1 MSQYGGNWSHILTC
15 AHVVCPWQYPN
26 FYPPTGHTR
35 YVSHITLPDT
45 QIQVRASSLQGNI
58 VYRHF
63 VSQHSV
69 FVHTN
74 PRLDLCVVHPEQL
87 LKRSGEMKM
96 LWMQNEGYV
105 MRPRLEV
112 NEELQVGDYVWI
124 YGLTAHENLF
134 DEEKAPEPL
143 MVPTGIR
150 ARVHTKTREHFF
162 LDTLNVEGADKGQV
176 HMGMCGSV
184 IMRNGRCV
192 GMLTATVHE
201 ESNCKE
207 LAGTAMCTY
216 ASDIFE
222 FLLEVEKQLKTMPIS
237 PEAEK
242 TQFQSNREAEGVNL
256 DHHKDWKLDLTRVAR
271 HVPCPRSLWRT
282 EEKWVTE
289 EDLMSSQVFG
299 KGGVFDQE
307 VQENVLGHDM
317 NSSKA
322 DGSTPAGAVPFST
335 AHTGGRV
342 HAQGERRDS
351 SPRNIYSAP
360 EAAKEGQE
368 TDHLDFRDLFNS
380 QTEGVDDISM
390 MNGFRQNIEN
400 TRIEK
405 ERKKMKENVFK
416 HAASRSS
423 NGFTDPLNSGSAGH
437 YGGNADHGSAN
448 FSAETMVEDHEW
460 RAAAQK
466 QAEAEAA
473 AETPTDTSATTFGSS
488 KGFEKRYESAPPSS
502 PSANSKNTTKEER
515 ARIKREKEAEYQKAL
530 RARHNQFQPQ
540 SDGNFERH

>member
-1 MSQYGGNWSHILTC
+1 MDGTCFSVDWLTQTAGPTMSQYGGNWSHILTC

-45 QIQVRASSLQGNI
+45 QIQVRAASLQGDI
-58 VYRHF
+58 VHRHF
-63 VSQHSV
+63 VSHHSV

-87 LKRSGEMKM
+87 MKRSGEMKM
-96 LWMQNEGYV
+96 LWMQNEGFV

-124 YGLTAHENLF
+124 YGLTAHESLF
-134 DEEKAPEPL
+134 DEEKAPEPI

-201 ESNCKE
+201 DSNCKE

-222 FLLEVEKQLKTMPIS
+222 FLLEVENQLKNI
-237 PEAEK
+237 PENPNSEK
-242 TQFQSNREAEGVNL
+242 TRFEANREAEGVGL
-256 DHHKDWKLDLTRVAR
+256 KKSKDWNLDLTRIAR
-271 HVPCPRSLWRT
+271 HVPAPRSLWRM

-289 EDLMSSQVFG
+289 EDKISAKVFG
-299 KGGVFDQE
+299 NGGVFDQE
-307 VQENVLGHDM
+307 VQENALGYNM
-317 NSSKA
+317 NTSKE
-322 DGSTPAGAVPFST
+322 DGSKPDGAIPFSSVH
-335 AHTGGRV
+335 AGGRV

-351 SPRNIYSAP
+351 SPRDIYSPPDAMKQ
-360 EAAKEGQE
+360 KEEGSHIDFRGLFDSQDLD
-368 TDHLDFRDLFNS
+368 TDH
-380 QTEGVDDISM
+380 ISLV
-390 MNGFRQNIEN
+390 NGFRQNMEN
-400 TRIEK
+400 SRVEK
-405 ERKKMKENVFK
+405 ERQKMKENVFK
-416 HAASRSS
+416 HASTT
-423 NGFTDPLNSGSAGH
+423 GFADPMNAGNTGH
-437 YGGNADHGSAN
+437 YGGSSDLGNQN
-448 FSAETMVEDHEW
+448 FSEETGKKPIDVS
-460 RAAAQK
+460 K
-466 QAEAEAA
+466 
-473 AETPTDTSATTFGSS
+473 TPFGSTR
-488 KGFEKRYESAPPSS
+488 GFEQQWQAPPASTPSS
-502 PSANSKNTTKEER
+502 AKEER
-515 ARIKREKEAEYQKAL
+515 ARAKREKEAKYQEEL
-530 RARHNQFQPQ
+530 RKRHNLHQPENF
-540 SDGNFERH
+540 GNFERH